1 MSFREWNLDRQEAQP
16 GPLNQEV
23 ASPEEAS
30 GWFDQDSMIRRINRE
45 ALSLLGGG
53 CAVLLQLAHPAV
65 AAGVAQH
72 SYFQSDPLTRLLR
85 TLEFIHILVF
95 GSQAQARQAVRQFH
109 TMHARIQGQ
118 LPETA
123 GRFAEGSAYTA
134 RDPELKLWVYAT
146 LVEASLLAYERFVEP
161 LSPDQRHRYYA
172 DTRLLARQLA
182 IPEQLIPPTLD
193 DFRAYMDTMLA
204 SDALAVTGA
213 TRQLGRDALV
223 PRNVGAIPAITAR
236 LLFFV
241 TAGLLP
247 ERLREAY
254 GLKWGKPQ
262 QRALQALGWTTRL
275 LRPWMP
281 AWVWQNPL
289 LEGRL
294 PRFFLGLAV
303 KETHSKSGTS
313 GE

>member
-1 MSFREWNLDRQEAQP
+1 MIHRELDLDHQDTQPKHLHQELVPIEDANP
-16 GPLNQEV
+16 
-23 ASPEEAS
+23 
-30 GWFDQDSMIRRINRE
+30 WFHQGSMIHRINQE

-53 CAVLLQLAHPAV
+53 CAILLQLAHPAI

-85 TLEFIHILVF
+85 TLEFIHTLVF
-95 GSQAQARQAVRQFH
+95 GSRTQTQQTLRQFH
-109 TMHARIQGQ
+109 AMHARINGH
-118 LPETA
+118 LPEAA
-123 GRFAEGSAYTA
+123 GRFPEGTAYDA

-161 LSPDQRHRYYA
+161 LTLDQRRRYYA
-172 DTRLLARQLA
+172 DTQEIARQLA
-182 IPEQLIPPTLD
+182 IPNQLLPPTLE
-193 DFRAYMDTMLA
+193 DFEQYMATMLA
-204 SDALAVTGA
+204 SDTLAVPEA
-213 TRQLGRDALV
+213 TRRLGRNALV
-223 PRNVGAIPAITAR
+223 PRNVGLIPAITAR

-241 TAGLLP
+241 TAGLLS

-262 QRALQALGWTTRL
+262 QLLLEALGRTTKL

-281 AWVWQNPL
+281 VWVWQNPL

-294 PRFFLGLAV
+294 PRFLLGLVV
-303 KETHSKSGTS
+303 KENHSK
-313 GE
+313 